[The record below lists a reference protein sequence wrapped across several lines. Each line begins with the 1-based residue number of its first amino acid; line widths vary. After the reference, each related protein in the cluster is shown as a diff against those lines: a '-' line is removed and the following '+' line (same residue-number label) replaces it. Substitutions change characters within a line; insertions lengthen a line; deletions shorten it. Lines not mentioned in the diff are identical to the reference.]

1 MGSPSDKS
9 SHGEE
14 AAAFQANPQSSD
26 PWNFGAGRA
35 KNIQAGQEM
44 VAVEFHLW
52 SGLEKKA
59 QSSFQG
65 GPFQDRR
72 CRMFA
77 FLCWPLSSKRV
88 NPEWMMMDRKNT
100 FLTMHR

>member
-44 VAVEFHLW
+44 VSLEFHLW

-59 QSSFQG
+59 KSSFQG

-77 FLCWPLSSKRV
+77 FLCWLLSSKGSILSR
-88 NPEWMMMDRKNT
+88 
-100 FLTMHR
+100 

>member
-9 SHGEE
+9 SHREE

-44 VAVEFHLW
+44 VSFEFHLW

-59 QSSFQG
+59 KSSFRVVIFKIEDVGCLHFCVGFCLQKG
-65 GPFQDRR
+65 SI
-72 CRMFA
+72 
-77 FLCWPLSSKRV
+77 LSG
-88 NPEWMMMDRKNT
+88 
-100 FLTMHR
+100 

>member
-1 MGSPSDKS
+1 MGSPTDKS

-14 AAAFQANPQSSD
+14 AATFQANPQSSD
-26 PWNFGAGRA
+26 PWNFEAVRA

-44 VAVEFHLW
+44 VSFEFHLW
-52 SGLEKKA
+52 SGLGKT

-72 CRMFA
+72 CPMFA
-77 FLCWPLSSKRV
+77 FLCWLLSSKGV
-88 NPEWMMMDRKNT
+88 YPQ
-100 FLTMHR
+100 

>member
-1 MGSPSDKS
+1 MGSPTDKS

-44 VAVEFHLW
+44 VDVEFHLW
-52 SGLEKKA
+52 SGLGKA
-59 QSSFQG
+59 QSSF
-65 GPFQDRR
+65 P
-72 CRMFA
+72 CPMFA
-77 FLCWPLSSKRV
+77 FLCWLGQS
-88 NPEWMMMDRKNT
+88 
-100 FLTMHR
+100 

>member
-1 MGSPSDKS
+1 MGSPSDGS
-9 SHGEE
+9 SPGEE

-26 PWNFGAGRA
+26 PWNFGARAGA

-44 VAVEFHLW
+44 VSFEFHLW
-52 SGLEKKA
+52 SGLGKA

-72 CRMFA
+72 CPMFA
-77 FLCWPLSSKRV
+77 FLCWLGQS
-88 NPEWMMMDRKNT
+88 
-100 FLTMHR
+100 